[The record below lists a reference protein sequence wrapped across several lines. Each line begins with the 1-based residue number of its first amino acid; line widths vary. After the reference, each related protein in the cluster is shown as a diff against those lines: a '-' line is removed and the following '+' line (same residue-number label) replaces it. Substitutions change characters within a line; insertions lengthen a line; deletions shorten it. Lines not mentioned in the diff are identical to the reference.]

1 MALGR
6 RERPSCLHKF
16 YGMNRILLL
25 TKHLKTKRH
34 FVAENQRLV
43 QFQRAMSSNNG
54 NDEELKAKVAQDN
67 GEETI
72 FDKIIRKEIPSTVVF
87 EDDYVLAFRDV
98 NPQAPTHIL
107 LIPKKRDGLTQI
119 SKAVESHQSIL
130 GKLMYTATVVAKQ
143 ENLDNGYRI
152 VVNDGVEGC
161 QSVYHLHIHLIGGRQ
176 MKWSPG

>member
-1 MALGR
+1 
-6 RERPSCLHKF
+6 
-16 YGMNRILLL
+16 MNRIFLL
-25 TKHLKTKRH
+25 TKHLNSNRR
-34 FVAENQRLV
+34 FVAKNQRFV
-43 QFQRAMSSNNG
+43 QLQRAMTSTSG

-87 EDDYVLAFRDV
+87 EDDDVLAFRDV

-176 MKWSPG
+176 MKWPPG